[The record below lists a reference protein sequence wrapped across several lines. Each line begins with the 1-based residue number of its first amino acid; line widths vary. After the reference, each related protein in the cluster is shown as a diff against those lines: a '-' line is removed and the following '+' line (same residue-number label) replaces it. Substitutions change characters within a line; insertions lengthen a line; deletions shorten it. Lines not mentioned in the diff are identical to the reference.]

1 MNRFWGIPFLSFH
14 LSNLITSI
22 KTALHLAAGSINEPA
37 MPLLHTTRL
46 PLPAR
51 LHLPAWYVG

>member
-22 KTALHLAAGSINEPA
+22 KTALQLLFDGLTLGNCNYLSSSLAFHG
-37 MPLLHTTRL
+37 
-46 PLPAR
+46 
-51 LHLPAWYVG
+51 